1 MNLHV
6 HTVCTVCTQCVHTVT
21 NCVTHVVHVVVT
33 DIFPTTTAVHTII
46 IILFRCVFLRVHG
59 CCTQCV
65 SCVTQFVTVC
75 THCAHTC
82 RHPCCVLTQLLHNCY
97 TTVYYYCLDV
107 RFYSCTNVAHSVPRV
122 CTRVHT
128 HNTTSCDNIF
138 TDIVS
143 PFSSTTRFT
152 FQSG

>member
-21 NCVTHVVHVVVT
+21 NCGTHVVHTVVT

-59 CCTQCV
+59 GCTQCA

-82 RHPCCVLTQLLHNCY
+82 RHPCCVLTQLLHNCIILLFRRVFLQLHKCCTQC
-97 TTVYYYCLDV
+97 TTC
-107 RFYSCTNVAHSVPRV
+107 
-122 CTRVHT
+122 VHT
-128 HNTTSCDNIF
+128 CAHTQHNKL
-138 TDIVS
+138 
-143 PFSSTTRFT
+143 
-152 FQSG
+152 